1 MVYVKRPVVGRLPSI
16 PTVVE
21 VPFRLRLDQFLI
33 ITAPRH
39 VVGRR
44 KRFPICDPDGQLPGA
59 AGTDAI
65 LQAGVARAAP
75 GENEHHAPVERA
87 EDAGEGRL
95 VDGARLRT
103 TTRMGV
109 NPQSRKTFRRQAAI
123 DLLVK
128 EIRHRPVVELH
139 GHGGTDLLYQANV
152 FNQQRILVGGDSE
165 AADFGGAEVAPIQ
178 QFRPSGRREP

>member
-1 MVYVKRPVVGRLPSI
+1 
-16 PTVVE
+16 
-21 VPFRLRLDQFLI
+21 
-33 ITAPRH
+33 

-44 KRFPICDPDGQLPGA
+44 KRFSICDPDGKFPRP
-59 AGTDAI
+59 AGTDPI
-65 LQAGVARAAP
+65 LQTGVTRAAP

-95 VDGARLRT
+95 VDGAWLRT

-109 NPQSRKTFRRQAAI
+109 NPHPRKTFRRQATI

-152 FNQQRILVGGDSE
+152 FNQQRILGDGDSE

-178 QFRPSGRREP
+178 QFRPGGRREP